1 MYFPIGWIKHLDVKQ
16 AKKYDIQ
23 CVSANRYHML
33 FAVVTEATI
42 SIWNCNVSSS
52 FICELKKN
60 NDTALFQDVL
70 FYALKF

>member
-42 SIWNCNVSSS
+42 SIWNCNVSNH
-52 FICELKKN
+52 FI
-60 NDTALFQDVL
+60 
-70 FYALKF
+70 